1 MEGTLRTREILFLP
15 IEHDIYI
22 IFSPPCNILQILKR
36 DIRDR
41 KISSLIL
48 HTVLSYRCLFLNL
61 TIRVDEIYLPFIC
74 ILYNESKLQDK
85 SKCSFSSAAFIYYF
99 IFFLE
104 LDNIPNITHARDRI
118 ALRHYIVT

>member
-36 DIRDR
+36 DIRDY

-61 TIRVDEIYLPFIC
+61 TIRVDEIYLPF
-74 ILYNESKLQDK
+74 
-85 SKCSFSSAAFIYYF
+85 
-99 IFFLE
+99 
-104 LDNIPNITHARDRI
+104 
-118 ALRHYIVT
+118 

>member
-1 MEGTLRTREILFLP
+1 MEGTLRAREILSLP
-15 IEHDIYI
+15 IENDIYI

-61 TIRVDEIYLPFIC
+61 TIRVDEIYLPF
-74 ILYNESKLQDK
+74 
-85 SKCSFSSAAFIYYF
+85 
-99 IFFLE
+99 
-104 LDNIPNITHARDRI
+104 
-118 ALRHYIVT
+118 